1 MAAAAA
7 PAVRRERRAERFGPG
22 NTPAGRRRALT
33 VAPAPR
39 RVSGPSRRQAPP
51 RRRPRQQAGAERG
64 LVLAAA
70 SAVAQLPLLW
80 PSRLPLSHS
89 RVARKVGPTVLA
101 RIWIGLVA
109 FALIGIVT
117 LQLGL
122 LKLNAGI
129 GRALEHEA
137 VLQRE
142 NAALS
147 IENSEMASSSRI
159 TSWAARQGMEPV
171 PMESLRFLDARP
183 GIDVTRAA
191 AALSASAHAAAVG
204 SGEAPLA
211 AAPAASNSAS
221 SAPAEQS
228 AAGTATSAGEASS
241 ASSVSTAGESSAAA
255 SAPASSSGESS
266 ARAAEAPATQPAES
280 TQAAQTPAAG
290 APAPSGSAEGAP
302 GGGTRASPAG

>member
-1 MAAAAA
+1 MSGPATAARAVRAAGVAA
-7 PAVRRERRAERFGPG
+7 PARP
-22 NTPAGRRRALT
+22 LT
-33 VAPAPR
+33 RPPRPR
-39 RVSGPSRRQAPP
+39 RVSGPARRGVADRAA
-51 RRRPRQQAGAERG
+51 RRRAGDERG
-64 LVLAAA
+64 IALGLIAA
-70 SAVAQLPLLW
+70 LDRL
-80 PSRLPLSHS
+80 SRHRAPGG
-89 RVARKVGPTVLA
+89 RT
-101 RIWIGLVA
+101 WIGLVA